1 MSKITK
7 RLPEAELLIMQIVW
21 DADANNE
28 TITSNYIFERF
39 SKLRGWALPTLMT
52 VLTRL
57 VKKGYMSCEKRGRS
71 NFYGV
76 VITRDEYIQYEA
88 DIVYT
93 KVFGSNMELL
103 YKSLIEAKSV
113 SKEEIIAAAKNL

>member
-1 MSKITK
+1 
-7 RLPEAELLIMQIVW
+7 
-21 DADANNE
+21 
-28 TITSNYIFERF
+28 
-39 SKLRGWALPTLMT
+39 
-52 VLTRL
+52 
-57 VKKGYMSCEKRGRS
+57 MSCEKRGRS

-103 YKSLIEAKSV
+103 YKTLIEAKSV
-113 SKEEIIAAAKNL
+113 SKEEINAAAKNL